1 MHQLQSS
8 ENDISCSQKILEG
21 ANPTSRYVISKGVF
35 PDGISKLL
43 SEAASALRGEAAI
56 VIDLLILQFKIIA
69 EFQTHLSGK
78 KHPSNCRSH
87 IPRCI
92 TRIR

>member
-1 MHQLQSS
+1 MFALC
-8 ENDISCSQKILEG
+8 ISCRVQKMISQAFRKILEG

-43 SEAASALRGEAAI
+43 SEAASALREEAAM

-69 EFQTHLSGK
+69 EFKHNLSGK
-78 KHPSNCRSH
+78 KHPSNYR
-87 IPRCI
+87 
-92 TRIR
+92 

>member
-8 ENDISCSQKILEG
+8 ESDISSSQKRLEG

-35 PDGISKLL
+35 PDGNSKLL
-43 SEAASALRGEAAI
+43 SEAASALCEEAAM

-69 EFQTHLSGK
+69 EFQTYLSGK
-78 KHPSNCRSH
+78 KHPSNCR
-87 IPRCI
+87 
-92 TRIR
+92 